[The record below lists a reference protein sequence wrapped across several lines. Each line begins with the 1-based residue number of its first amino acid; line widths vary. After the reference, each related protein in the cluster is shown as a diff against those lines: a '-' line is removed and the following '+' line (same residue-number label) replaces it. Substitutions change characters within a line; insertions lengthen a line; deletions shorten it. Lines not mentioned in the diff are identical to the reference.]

1 MMVSPMQTRENTQ
14 GATAREWWIRLCDP
28 KGGDPGARARLK
40 RCRAALD
47 ALTIPAAVSLA
58 RRLGA
63 TAEAAGPWRLEAALG
78 LARVLAHVDQ
88 GGPEPI
94 MRVAGW
100 RTFPGDDRKGEG
112 DPTNRPRLSEARF
125 RRLIQTPPGEE
136 LTQMLIRLVH
146 LVGEPINVR
155 ALADDFLGWHRDSTR
170 YRWAFQY
177 YAAGVATPDDSN
189 PDVEDRA

>member
-1 MMVSPMQTRENTQ
+1 MTASLMQARASTR
-14 GATAREWWIRLCDP
+14 GATAREWWAWMCDP
-28 KGGDPGARARLK
+28 TRGDPGARARLK
-40 RCRAALD
+40 RCRSALD

-88 GGPEPI
+88 DGAEPI

-100 RTFPGDDRKGEG
+100 KTLPGDDRKGEG
-112 DPTNRPRLSEARF
+112 DPANRPRLSEARF
-125 RRLIQTPPGEE
+125 RRLIQTSPGEE
-136 LTQMLIRLVH
+136 LTQMMIRLVH
-146 LVGEPINVR
+146 LVGEPISVKS
-155 ALADDFLGWHRDSTR
+155 LADDYLAWHRDNTR

-177 YAAGVATPDDSN
+177 YAAGVAAPDDST
-189 PDVEDRA
+189 PDEEDSA